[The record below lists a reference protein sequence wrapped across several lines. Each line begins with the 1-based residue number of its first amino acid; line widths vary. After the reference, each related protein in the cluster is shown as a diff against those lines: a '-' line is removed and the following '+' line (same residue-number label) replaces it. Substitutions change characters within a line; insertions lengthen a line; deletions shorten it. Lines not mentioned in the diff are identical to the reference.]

1 MRPESD
7 GVSFFAADPTF
18 ASPDSTYGT
27 QKDWICQLKSTM
39 ASAIAAHVSQTDV
52 LMLVEA
58 ARDWQSAEWVW
69 P

>member
-1 MRPESD
+1 MSPESD
-7 GVSFFAADPTF
+7 GVSFSTADPTF
-18 ASPDSTYGT
+18 ESPVSTCRT
-27 QKDWICQLKSTM
+27 QKEWICQLKRTM
-39 ASAIAAHVSQTDV
+39 ASANAAHVSQTDV

>member
-1 MRPESD
+1 MRILHLNRLSLPTEQRRN
-7 GVSFFAADPTF
+7 GFVSWTGQWPQQ
-18 ASPDSTYGT
+18 SLRTY
-27 QKDWICQLKSTM
+27 
-39 ASAIAAHVSQTDV
+39 HRQTDV

>member
-1 MRPESD
+1 MSPESD
-7 GVSFFAADPTF
+7 GESSFAADPTF
-18 ASPDSTYGT
+18 ASPDSIYGT
-27 QKDWICQLKSTM
+27 QEWICQLKRTM

>member
-1 MRPESD
+1 MSPESD
-7 GVSFFAADPTF
+7 GVSSFIADPTF
-18 ASPDSTYGT
+18 ESPVSTYGT
-27 QKDWICQLKSTM
+27 QKEWICQLERTM
-39 ASAIAAHVSQTDV
+39 ASSIDANVSQTDV